1 MGTYDLF
8 RTIAQ
13 SNLTTKERSISQIK
27 NDIIADFYDSPSYQS
42 VTISS
47 VVRDV
52 QIVDESAINKKPNKK
67 RMLALPNETFNIGEV
82 VVWNSENWLL
92 TNLDSDIGVQTKG
105 IIERCN
111 NTLTFYKNHNLYT
124 TPCIIESSVQ
134 LYRMS
139 LDETKY
145 ISELSDNIVVRIP
158 NNITASLI
166 EINDIFSI
174 GKFNYKL
181 TNMSDVV
188 ETGLLVLKLQIVL
201 EQPITHT
208 FTLDITNGTIA
219 NIQTGTTL
227 QLNTNVYD
235 NNILISPTPS
245 LTYTSSNTS
254 VATVNSS
261 GLVTGVTS
269 GTATITV
276 KLTSDNTIQDSI
288 SVNITAIPQN
298 NYTYSLLSTS
308 IPDTEIVINQTKSYV
323 VTKYNNGVAIAQT
336 FTFSVVGDISAYQLV
351 VVDGNN
357 CTVKALKSSGIITLK
372 AVDDSDISKYVEKNI
387 TLKNIF

>member
-8 RTIAQ
+8 RKIVQ
-13 SNLTTKERSISQIK
+13 SDLTSKERSISQIQ
-27 NDIIADFYDSPSYQS
+27 NDIISDFYDSPSYQS

-235 NNILISPTPS
+235 NNKLISPTPS

-336 FTFSVVGDISAYQLV
+336 FTFSVVGDTSAYQLV
-351 VVDGNN
+351 MVDGNN